1 MNNRLWQPKTTRT
14 ELAEENGFCTL
25 QVRAKRG
32 SGTRDSERITAT
44 LGRGTLGAVE
54 ERRERVLAM
63 VRDTIEDARTIQPDE
78 GADGGNAGGS
88 E

>member
-1 MNNRLWQPKTTRT
+1 MASDDHTDDLRT

-44 LGRGTLGAVE
+44 LGRGTLGEVE
-54 ERRERVLAM
+54 EQRERLLAM
-63 VRDTIEDARTIQPDE
+63 VRDTIEDVRTFQPDE
-78 GADGGNAGGS
+78 GEGEDDGD

>member
-1 MNNRLWQPKTTRT
+1 MATEDHTDDLRT

-44 LGRGTLGAVE
+44 LGRDTLGEVE
-54 ERRERVLAM
+54 EQRERLVAM
-63 VRDTIEDARTIQPDE
+63 VRDTIEDVRSIQPDE
-78 GADGGNAGGS
+78 GADGETAGES

>member
-1 MNNRLWQPKTTRT
+1 MASDDHTDDLRT

-44 LGRGTLGAVE
+44 LGCGTLGEVE
-54 ERRERVLAM
+54 EQRERLLAM
-63 VRDTIEDARTIQPDE
+63 VRDTIEDVRTIQPDE
-78 GADGGNAGGS
+78 GAEGETAGES

>member
-1 MNNRLWQPKTTRT
+1 MASDDHTDDLRT

-44 LGRGTLGAVE
+44 LGRGTLGEVE
-54 ERRERVLAM
+54 ERRERLLAM

-78 GADGGNAGGS
+78 DVDGENTGGS